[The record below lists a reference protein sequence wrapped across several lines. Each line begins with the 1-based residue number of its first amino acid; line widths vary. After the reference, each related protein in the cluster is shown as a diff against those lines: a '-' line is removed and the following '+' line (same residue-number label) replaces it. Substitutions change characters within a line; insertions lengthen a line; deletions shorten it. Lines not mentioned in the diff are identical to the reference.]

1 MATPVQK
8 AERWLAAVGGSA
20 ARSSERGSPSFLSG
34 ADENDAPGG
43 GAASGAASGMSGL
56 SHASRGAGGSSED
69 FVRRPPTARAMNR
82 PAQSGGAT
90 PPHAVHGAAPA
101 PMAGG
106 GGVGMLSP
114 ERYHRTTA
122 ESERLYEAYNDL
134 HGLAQEF
141 RKPFDSPA
149 VVLVGHQTDGK
160 SALVEAL
167 MGFQFNHVGGGTK
180 TRRPITLHM
189 KYNPT
194 CVEPACYLL
203 SEQDQ
208 GYSVQVGAGGQEVT
222 LEELQVIIEQENR
235 RLARDNAFSD
245 QEIVVRIEYKF
256 CPNLTIIDTPGLI
269 HAAPGRKNA
278 GQQAAQRRV
287 ERLVKA
293 KMMQP
298 EFIILCLEDNA
309 DWGNATTRSFVMQVD
324 PLLERTVVVSTKFD
338 TRLPQFG
345 SAMDVESFLQPGGLL
360 EETILGRRPFFT
372 SVPSGR
378 VGAGPG
384 ATYRSN
390 DDFREAV
397 KRQEEGD
404 LYELQARLGREL
416 SAPEQERVGVFQLR
430 LFLEQLLQR
439 KYLEHVPIIVPNLER
454 EDRLV
459 RQKLMDTKAELENL
473 RSDKLREMGRRVLE
487 SFISKFVELLKG
499 SIVPPAQRFGESL
512 KDEHI
517 TGGAFVAPDGR
528 TIPSYKHVENSDRRL
543 YGIAQFNRLMAEL
556 RHVMSLNRC
565 SDITREEILNA
576 CGIDD
581 THDGVN
587 YTRVACVVAT
597 AKARDAV
604 EPYVHQLG
612 FRASHIAKR
621 MLEIVYF
628 MMKRDG
634 ISLSGHGRFLQRLE
648 KVFLNFVEQT
658 ERKCRERCMEDLRSV
673 TRYVTWS
680 LHARNRGSLRS
691 MLSNVATSHELQP
704 EHSGRAA
711 GGGGKVFRGGSGSS
725 SPAAQEGGADQ
736 VLRLL
741 EATVFTREL
750 TPITE
755 DMVSSLVACVFGGIR
770 EHLTQTIELK
780 FNCFFLMPFV
790 DEFPAQLRMDIE
802 SAYDDHLEE
811 VFDVASVK
819 KQLLAQEARLESEVE
834 SVKNLRTKFEYIYST
849 LQAKYRPRSAD
860 RTPAAHGSLEKRFQK
875 VGIEQQPAR
884 MPLARA
890 VNRPLR

>member
-1 MATPVQK
+1 
-8 AERWLAAVGGSA
+8 
-20 ARSSERGSPSFLSG
+20 
-34 ADENDAPGG
+34 
-43 GAASGAASGMSGL
+43 
-56 SHASRGAGGSSED
+56 
-69 FVRRPPTARAMNR
+69 
-82 PAQSGGAT
+82 
-90 PPHAVHGAAPA
+90 
-101 PMAGG
+101 
-106 GGVGMLSP
+106 MLSP

-122 ESERLYEAYNDL
+122 DSERLYEAYNDL

-189 KYNPT
+189 KYNPA
-194 CVEPACYLL
+194 CVEPACFLL

-208 GYSVQVGAGGQEVT
+208 GFSVQVGAGGQEVT

-235 RLARDNAFSD
+235 RLARENAFSD

-256 CPNLTIIDTPGLI
+256 CPNLTIIDTPDLI
-269 HAAPGRKNA
+269 HAAPGRKNS

-345 SAMDVESFLQPGGLL
+345 SSMDVEAFLQPGGLL
-360 EETILGRRPFFT
+360 EPTILGRRPFFT

-384 ATYRSN
+384 ATYRAN

-416 SAPEQERVGVFQLR
+416 EGPELERVGVFQLR

-459 RQKLMDTKAELENL
+459 RQKLTDTKAELENL
-473 RSDKLREMGRRVLE
+473 RSDRLREMGRRVLE

-528 TIPSYKHVENSDRRL
+528 TIPSYKYVENSDRRL

-634 ISLSGHGRFLQRLE
+634 ISLSGHGMFLQRVE
-648 KVFLNFVEQT
+648 KVFLDFVERT

-680 LHARNRGSLRS
+680 LHARNRDSLRN
-691 MLSNVATSHELQP
+691 MLSNVTTSHEIQ
-704 EHSGRAA
+704 EQ
-711 GGGGKVFRGGSGSS
+711 GGGGAGGQRSGGKMFRGGSSGSS
-725 SPAAQEGGADQ
+725 SPGTKEGGSDQ

-790 DEFPAQLRMDIE
+790 DEFPAALRMDIE
-802 SAYDDHLEE
+802 SAYDEHLED

-834 SVKNLRTKFEYIYST
+834 SVKNLRSKFEYIYST

-884 MPLARA
+884 APLGQA
-890 VNRPLR
+890 VNRPFR

>member
-43 GAASGAASGMSGL
+43 GAASGMSGL

-69 FVRRPPTARAMNR
+69 FMRRPPTARAMNR
-82 PAQSGGAT
+82 PAQSGVAT
-90 PPHAVHGAAPA
+90 PPHAAHGAAPA

-106 GGVGMLSP
+106 GGGGMLSP

-309 DWGNATTRSFVMQVD
+309 DWDNATTRSFVMQVD

-345 SAMDVESFLQPGGLL
+345 SAMDVESFLEPGGLL

-648 KVFLNFVEQT
+648 KVFLNFVEKT

-736 VLRLL
+736 LLRLL

-834 SVKNLRTKFEYIYST
+834 SVKNLRTKFEFIYST
-849 LQAKYRPRSAD
+849 LQAKYRPRSVD